1 LNFLKN
7 RGIKECVNDRPK
19 VEEGMKKRLLAGMIL
34 CIATFCGLEAQGM
47 TIIKIKVQ
55 LANVRSEP
63 DTNAPI
69 IKQLKSGTLLEASQ
83 KLGDWFEI
91 TVQDDQG
98 KTVFGYINQSVVDVV
113 SGGKPGEPAVKVPE
127 RKEPVVDKE
136 PVIQKEPEKTEAPA
150 AAQSGA
156 ARAVLGGFK
165 IMGSLASANM
175 TYNAQENKS
184 VIDSSNKPRGGFGG
198 GLGYERGG
206 SLIGF
211 EIDLLYLPKGA
222 LFKGDLSGITFD
234 LKFSLDEVSVP
245 FLLKLNVLRN
255 TVPNVYLLAGGEIA
269 FILQS
274 ELVYKVQI
282 SEPPID
288 SSGTED
294 IKKNLK
300 PLDYGLV
307 LGAGASLPLGG
318 ISVFIE
324 GRYHLGMAELEEEPG
339 DYETLVTGAEKF
351 LSKSRL
357 LLVMLGIRF

>member
-1 LNFLKN
+1 
-7 RGIKECVNDRPK
+7 
-19 VEEGMKKRLLAGMIL
+19 MKKLVFVGIILLCLI
-34 CIATFCGLEAQGM
+34 FCGLSAQEI
-47 TIIKIKVQ
+47 TIIKIRVQ

-63 DTNAPI
+63 DMNAPV
-69 IKQLKSGTLLEASQ
+69 IKQLKSGTLLESSQ
-83 KLGDWFEI
+83 KIGDWFEI
-91 TVQDDQG
+91 TVKDDQG
-98 KTVFGYINQSVVDVV
+98 KAVFGYVSQSVVDIV
-113 SGGKPGEPAVKVPE
+113 SERKADEPAVKAPE
-127 RKEPVVDKE
+127 RKEPVVEKE
-136 PVIQKEPEKTEAPA
+136 PVVQKEPEKSEAPA
-150 AAQSGA
+150 VPQSGA
-156 ARAVLGGFK
+156 ARGVLRGFK
-165 IMGSLASANM
+165 VMGGLVSANM
-175 TYNAQENKS
+175 TYNAMENKS

-206 SLIGF
+206 SLFGF

-234 LKFSLDEVSVP
+234 LDFGINEVSVP
-245 FLLKLNVLRN
+245 ILLKLNVLGNRA
-255 TVPNVYLLAGGEIA
+255 PNVYFLAGGEMA

-274 ELVYKVQI
+274 ELVYSVQI

-300 PLDYGLV
+300 SLDYGLV

-318 ISVFIE
+318 INIFIE
-324 GRYHLGMAELEEEPG
+324 GRYHMGMAELEEKPG

-357 LLVMLGIRF
+357 LLVMLGIKF

>member
-1 LNFLKN
+1 
-7 RGIKECVNDRPK
+7 
-19 VEEGMKKRLLAGMIL
+19 MKKRLLAGIIL
-34 CIATFCGLEAQGM
+34 FSAVFCGLQAQGI

-63 DTNAPI
+63 DIKATV
-69 IKQLKSGTLLEASQ
+69 IKQLKSGTLLESSQ
-83 KLGDWFEI
+83 KIGDWFEI
-91 TVQDDQG
+91 TLQDDQG
-98 KTVFGYINQSVVDVV
+98 KAVFGYVSQNVVDIV
-113 SGGKPGEPAVKVPE
+113 SGGKPGEPAAKAPE
-127 RKEPVVDKE
+127 RKEPVVEKE
-136 PVIQKEPEKTEAPA
+136 PVVQTEPEKTEAPA
-150 AAQSGA
+150 APRFGS
-156 ARAVLGGFK
+156 ARGVLGGFK
-165 IMGSLASANM
+165 IMGGLASANM
-175 TYNAQENKS
+175 TYNATENKS

-198 GLGYERGG
+198 GLGYEKG

-222 LFKGDLSGITFD
+222 FFKGDLSGITFD
-234 LKFSLDEVSVP
+234 LKFSIDEVSVP
-245 FLLKLNVLRN
+245 ILLKLNVLRN
-255 TVPNVYLLAGGEIA
+255 KVPNVYLLAGGEIA

-274 ELVYKVQI
+274 ELVYSVRI
-282 SEPPID
+282 SDPPID

-318 ISVFIE
+318 INVFIE
-324 GRYHLGMAELEEEPG
+324 GRYHLGMAELEEKPG

-357 LLVMLGIRF
+357 LLIMLGIKF

>member
-1 LNFLKN
+1 
-7 RGIKECVNDRPK
+7 
-19 VEEGMKKRLLAGMIL
+19 MKKMLIAVMIL
-34 CIATFCGLEAQGM
+34 GAVFSGLYAQE
-47 TIIKIKVQ
+47 IYILKIKVQ

-63 DTNAPI
+63 DMSAPV
-69 IKQLKSGTLLEASQ
+69 IKQLRSGTLLEASQ

-91 TVQDDQG
+91 TVQNDQG
-98 KTVFGYINQSVVDVV
+98 KAVFGYISQSVVDIV
-113 SGGKPGEPAVKVPE
+113 SGGKPGEPAAKVPQ
-127 RKEPVVDKE
+127 RKEPVVEKE
-136 PVIQKEPEKTEAPA
+136 PIVQKEPDRTEAPPA
-150 AAQSGA
+150 ALQAGSVRG
-156 ARAVLGGFK
+156 VLGGFK

-184 VIDSSNKPRGGFGG
+184 VIDSSNKPRVGFAG

-234 LKFSLDEVSVP
+234 LKFSIDEVSIP
-245 FLLKLNVLRN
+245 ILLKLNILRN
-255 TVPNVYLLAGGEIA
+255 TMPNVYLLAGGEMA

-324 GRYHLGMAELEEEPG
+324 GRYHLGMAELEEKPG
-339 DYETLVTGAEKF
+339 DYETLVTGTEKF

-357 LLVMLGIRF
+357 MLIMLGVKF

>member
-1 LNFLKN
+1 
-7 RGIKECVNDRPK
+7 
-19 VEEGMKKRLLAGMIL
+19 MKKMLVAGMIL
-34 CIATFCGLEAQGM
+34 CAVFCGLYAQE
-47 TIIKIKVQ
+47 IYILKIKVQ

-63 DTNAPI
+63 DMNAPV
-69 IKQLKSGTLLEASQ
+69 IKQLRSGTLLEASQ

-91 TVQDDQG
+91 TVKDDQG
-98 KTVFGYINQSVVDVV
+98 KAIFGYISQSVVDIV
-113 SGGKPGEPAVKVPE
+113 SGAKPGEPAAKAPE
-127 RKEPVVDKE
+127 RKEPVVEKE
-136 PVIQKEPEKTEAPA
+136 PVIQKEPEKAEAPA
-150 AAQSGA
+150 APRFGS
-156 ARAVLGGFK
+156 ARGVLGGFK
-165 IMGSLASANM
+165 IMGGLVSANM
-175 TYNAQENKS
+175 TYNAKENKS

-234 LKFSLDEVSVP
+234 LKFSIDEVSVP
-245 FLLKLNVLRN
+245 ILLKLNVLRN
-255 TVPNVYLLAGGEIA
+255 KVLNVYLLGGGEIA

-274 ELVYKVQI
+274 ELVYSVQI
-282 SEPPID
+282 SAPPID
-288 SSGTED
+288 SLGTED

-318 ISVFIE
+318 INVFIE
-324 GRYHLGMAELEEEPG
+324 GRYHMGMAELEEKPG

-357 LLVMLGIRF
+357 MVFMLGIKF